1 MIKSLWRD
9 NRTIFAMMLFLCA
22 ALISGCDVVY
32 RLLQKEGAEEKEILG
47 EVVPMEPNVRVEE
60 VQKLLKL
67 YGYRIGKV
75 DGILGGNTR
84 QAIEDFQQDQG
95 LKASRFVDFKTWDAL
110 TRFERFGLVVDG
122 ELNATAIQTSLK
134 EAGLDPGPID
144 GKMGKKTQK
153 AILHFQKLEGIKADG
168 NIGINTLTHLE
179 MYLSENH
186 P

>member
-1 MIKSLWRD
+1 MTRSFLRD
-9 NRTIFAMMLFLCA
+9 NRVKLVALLFLGGA
-22 ALISGCDVVY
+22 FMSGCDAVY

-47 EVVPMEPNVRVEE
+47 EVVPLEPNARVEE

-67 YGYRIGKV
+67 YGYRIGNV

-84 QAIEDFQQDQG
+84 QAIEDFQKDQG
-95 LKASRFVDFKTWDAL
+95 VKASRFVDFKTWDAL
-110 TRFERFGLVVDG
+110 TRFERFGLIVDG
-122 ELNATAIQTSLK
+122 GLNAAAIQTALK

-144 GKMGKKTQK
+144 GKMGQKTQK
-153 AILHFQKLEGIKADG
+153 AIVHFQKLEGIKADG

-179 MYLSENH
+179 RYLSENH